1 MTPKLLGPALLGTVL
16 LGTALLGTVTG
27 CAQVKELAGGLL
39 GDGKATEA
47 AAQAEAKLKAGDLPG
62 ADETYATAAGEH
74 QGQVDLATGAAFMA
88 LQRGNPEAAD
98 RFLADAEAEAGE
110 RLPEVKMR
118 RALVAMEAGDLEQV
132 KAHGLASG
140 LPAGK
145 LLAAEVALADGERE
159 EAQALLAEA
168 QASGGKVGEVAQG
181 YLDLL
186 GAADPLVA
194 GLSEAQAL
202 WALGTRKVAV
212 RSVEEVVRNL
222 PDDFAGRDEQML
234 LWAGR
239 AASVGETQVARTLLD
254 SLIFAPEG
262 QQWRKVATLG
272 IVACAEGDG
281 ATCLRTL
288 QGLEGTAPEDGL
300 ADARATAAMLVAGSD
315 PDVARKLAG
324 PYISNA
330 AARALLET
338 GDLSAAKESAP
349 GGALGQF
356 LAAGG

>member
-1 MTPKLLGPALLGTVL
+1 MTPILLGAALLGSL
-16 LGTALLGTVTG
+16 AG
-27 CAQVKELAGGLL
+27 CTQIKELVGGLL
-39 GDGKATEA
+39 GGGDEA
-47 AAQAEAKLKAGDLPG
+47 AAQAEALLKAGDLPG
-62 ADETYATAAGEH
+62 ADDAYGTANADDP
-74 QGQVDLATGAAFMA
+74 GQVDLATGAAFMA

-98 RFLADAEAEAGE
+98 KFLADAEAEAGE
-110 RLPEVKMR
+110 RLPELKLR
-118 RALVAMEAGDLEQV
+118 RALVALEAGDLEQV

-140 LPAGK
+140 LPGGK

-159 EAQALLAEA
+159 EAQALLTEA
-168 QASGGKVGEVAQG
+168 QAAGGKVGEVAAQ
-181 YLDLL
+181 YLTLL
-186 GAADPLVA
+186 GDADPLVA

-212 RSVEEVVRNL
+212 RSVEDVVRNL
-222 PDDFAGRDEQML
+222 PDTFPARDEQL
-234 LWAGR
+234 LVWAGR

-288 QGLEGTAPEDGL
+288 NGLEGTAPDDGL
-300 ADARATAAMLVAGSD
+300 ADARATAAMLIAGQD
-315 PDVARKLAG
+315 PDVAKKLAG
-324 PYISNA
+324 PYVSNA

-338 GDLSAAKESAP
+338 GDLPAARESSP
-349 GGALGQF
+349 GGALGQY
-356 LAAGG
+356 LNAGG

>member
-1 MTPKLLGPALLGTVL
+1 MFPILIGAALVGSL
-16 LGTALLGTVTG
+16 TG
-27 CAQVKELAGGLL
+27 CAQIQELASGLL
-39 GDGKATEA
+39 GGGGEA
-47 AAQAEAKLKAGDLPG
+47 AAQAEALLKAGDLPG
-62 ADETYATAAGEH
+62 ADSAYGAAVAEEPT
-74 QGQVDLATGAAFMA
+74 QVDVATGAAFMA

-118 RALVAMEAGDLEQV
+118 RALVALEAGDLEQV

-159 EAQALLAEA
+159 EAQALLTEA
-168 QASGGKVGEVAQG
+168 QAVGGKVGEVAAQ
-181 YLDLL
+181 YLALL
-186 GAADPLVA
+186 GDADPLVA
-194 GLSEAQAL
+194 GMSEAQAL

-212 RSVEEVVRNL
+212 RSVEDVVRNL
-222 PDDFAGRDEQML
+222 PDSFPARDEQLL

-288 QGLEGTAPEDGL
+288 NGLEGTAPEDGL
-300 ADARATAAMLVAGSD
+300 ADARATAAMLIAEQD

-324 PYISNA
+324 PYVSNA

-338 GDLSAAKESAP
+338 GDLPAARESSP
-349 GGALGQF
+349 GGVLGQY
-356 LAAGG
+356 LQAGG